1 MTTKKSLFETLEKKF
16 GYLSFGAAIKSWRL
30 SEESS
35 QKDFAKKLGI
45 SAQNLNDLEK
55 ERKIPSASRA
65 SEIAKKLKISEIPL
79 IQLALRDQLRK
90 EGFKYVVS
98 LEVA

>member
-1 MTTKKSLFETLEKKF
+1 MTTNKALYETLEKQF
-16 GYLSFGAAIKSWRL
+16 GYLSFGNAIKSWRL
-30 SEESS
+30 AEELT
-35 QKDFAKKLGI
+35 QKDFAKKLEL
-45 SAQNLNDLEK
+45 SPQNLNDIEK

-90 EGFKYVVS
+90 EGFKYSVS
-98 LEVA
+98 LKVA